1 MTSYYQQ
8 SDNKLPNSSSDPD
21 LTERNDH
28 WLPHLLK
35 THNRDNTLKL
45 CLSPS
50 PATSRRTL
58 PPSFL
63 GVNISLGL
71 QLCGKPSTAHAQLHQ
86 VYSALNLEHC
96 LAGDV
101 GNSSTFSSTHSHK
114 PTVIWLS
121 PFAPRPVLQVLIAA
135 HTIGPSGGALAK
147 SGDKFHVHEFA
158 GDSRLQRLSDTVSL
172 HCKSNMDEDCEN
184 TCLSLAVNGAWTQTA
199 RCSMKWRMCRTWCAW
214 F

>member
-21 LTERNDH
+21 LIERNDH

-86 VYSALNLEHC
+86 VHTALNLEHC
-96 LAGDV
+96 PAGDV
-101 GNSSTFSSTHSHK
+101 GNSSTFPSTHSHK
-114 PTVIWLS
+114 PTVSMAQPFRS
-121 PFAPRPVLQVLIAA
+121 PTCPP
-135 HTIGPSGGALAK
+135 GPHRSPHDRALRGG
-147 SGDKFHVHEFA
+147 SGDIRRQISCARIRGRPSPSATLRHRVAPLQKQR
-158 GDSRLQRLSDTVSL
+158 GRRL
-172 HCKSNMDEDCEN
+172 
-184 TCLSLAVNGAWTQTA
+184 
-199 RCSMKWRMCRTWCAW
+199 
-214 F
+214 